1 MASPSLTQ
9 PDQSLALT
17 CPLCHTGD
25 TTVTPESVAAGAT
38 WKCTTCGQRWSATRL
53 ATVAAYAQ
61 YVATH

>member
-1 MASPSLTQ
+1 MASLSPT
-9 PDQSLALT
+9 PIDALAPMS
-17 CPLCHTGD
+17 CPLCHTVEK
-25 TTVTPESVAAGAT
+25 TVTSDTLVAGAT